1 MRLADFCEAVGW
13 PRLHRWDAAIER
25 VRKLQGDAAPEKT
38 APAPA
43 TSIFTSKEASRP
55 WLRQLYQDEV
65 RVGLLKFQ
73 KATGW
78 RLMGAATNTLMRL
91 RYAGLDAANAAAASY
106 LATLPEP
113 AETEEGDR
121 HDD

>member
-1 MRLADFCEAVGW
+1 MRLTDFCEAVGW
-13 PRLHRWDAAIER
+13 PRLHRWDTAVER

-38 APAPA
+38 EPA
-43 TSIFTSKEASRP
+43 TAIFTSVEASRP
-55 WLRQLYQDEV
+55 WLRQLYQDEI

-78 RLMGAATNTLMRL
+78 RLMGAATNTLTRL
-91 RYAGLDAANAAAASY
+91 GYAGLAAANAAAASY
-106 LATLPEP
+106 LATLSEP
-113 AETEEGDR
+113 DETEEGDR